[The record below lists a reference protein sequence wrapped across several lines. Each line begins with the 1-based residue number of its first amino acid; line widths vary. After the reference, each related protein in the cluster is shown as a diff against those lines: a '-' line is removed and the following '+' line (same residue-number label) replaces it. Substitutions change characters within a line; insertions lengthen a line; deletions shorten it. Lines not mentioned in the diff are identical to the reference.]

1 MADILLHHNAALP
14 RKQRKSARRIH
25 GNGAYLDSNPMDYL
39 QTSEWLMEPL
49 LVVVVGPE
57 APRNSLDSPLYDHT
71 TITMTS
77 TVCCT

>member
-1 MADILLHHNAALP
+1 
-14 RKQRKSARRIH
+14 
-25 GNGAYLDSNPMDYL
+25 
-39 QTSEWLMEPL
+39 METL

-77 TVCCT
+77 TMRQKPPKGSTPQDRTTAKNVIHKDIFFPASRVSLHV